1 MEHPTS
7 LSPSQPWRAAAL
19 VAAAIASLELFI
31 LIVIGVAFIGKLT
44 ADEVKRATTPIVAQ
58 SATSEPAGQKAA
70 PAKAK
75 TVAAPVLRPRNETS
89 VIVLNGNGIQG
100 AASVAADRVRSKH
113 YIIAG
118 TGNAPRRDFA
128 HSVVMYRPGFKE
140 EAQRLAGD
148 LGVKRV
154 APLDGLRVRDL
165 QGAHL
170 AFVIGG

>member
-1 MEHPTS
+1 
-7 LSPSQPWRAAAL
+7 